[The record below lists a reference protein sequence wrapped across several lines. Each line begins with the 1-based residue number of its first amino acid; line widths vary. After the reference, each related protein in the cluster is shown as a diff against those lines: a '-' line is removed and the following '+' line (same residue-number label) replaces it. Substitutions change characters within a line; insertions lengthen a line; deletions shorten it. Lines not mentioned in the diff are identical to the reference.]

1 MTGKE
6 NTERNIKNA
15 LLDGAFYYLQ
25 DKEYQNKTSIF
36 SKVISSK
43 EAAEHMLFAHLQH
56 VGIDE
61 FKSHARSL
69 GGIDLN
75 KIANNIQRDYAVVL
89 YYLCNDLDEL
99 TTPEARRNAVMH
111 RFGLQSQDFS
121 NCVGQFKSHV
131 NKKLKRDNY
140 PIMLQVFKKLVI
152 PNKGRPKK
160 NY

>member
-6 NTERNIKNA
+6 NTERKIQDA

-43 EAAEHMLFAHLQH
+43 ETAEHMLFECLQR

-61 FKSHARSL
+61 FKQHARSL

-75 KIANNIQRDYAVVL
+75 KIANNIQRDYAIVL
-89 YYLCNDLDEL
+89 YYLCNNLHEL
-99 TTPEARRNAVMH
+99 EIREARNAVMH
-111 RFGLQSQDFS
+111 RFGFDRQDFS
-121 NCVGQFKSHV
+121 NCVGQFKSHI
-131 NKKLKRDNY
+131 NKKFKRDNY
-140 PIMLQVFKKLVI
+140 PIMLEVFQKLVT

-160 NY
+160 NH

>member
-36 SKVISSK
+36 AKVISSK
-43 EAAEHMLFAHLQH
+43 EIAEHMFFAHLQH

-61 FKSHARSL
+61 FKQHARSL
-69 GGIDLN
+69 GGVDLN
-75 KIANNIQRDYAVVL
+75 KIANNLQRDYAIAL
-89 YYLCNDLDEL
+89 YYLCNDLHEL
-99 TTPEARRNAVMH
+99 TNREARERVMH
-111 RFGLQSQDFS
+111 RFGFQSQDFS
-121 NCVGQFKSHV
+121 NCVGQFKSHI
-131 NKKLKRDNY
+131 NKKFKRDNY
-140 PIMLQVFKKLVI
+140 PIMLEVFNKLVI

-160 NY
+160 IIK

>member
-6 NTERNIKNA
+6 NTERTIKNA

-56 VGIDE
+56 VGIEE
-61 FKSHARSL
+61 FKQHARSL
-69 GGIDLN
+69 GGVDLN
-75 KIANNIQRDYAVVL
+75 KIANNLQRDYAIVL
-89 YYLCNDLDEL
+89 YYLCNDLHEL
-99 TTPEARRNAVMH
+99 TIREARERVMH
-111 RFGLQSQDFS
+111 RFGWDSQDFS
-121 NCVGQFKSHV
+121 NYVHQFRSHV
-131 NKKLKRDNY
+131 NKACKRENY
-140 PIMLQVFKKLVI
+140 PIMLEVFNKLVT

-160 NY
+160 S